1 MSLKTFAAIS
11 VGSFELTMKIF
22 EFSGKNTI
30 REIDFLSQNID
41 LGSETYAT
49 GKLSK
54 EKIDELCRTLL
65 DFKQGGLIFNYDLLG
80 YGMMALSTFFLGFS
94 MKAKGKAD
102 RWLKRLLMIH
112 GVFFPGCF
120 LLPMTGI
127 FLSMGGETGRGG
139 TVALVIWCV
148 YFLPIGILA
157 YRHFS

>member
-1 MSLKTFAAIS
+1 
-11 VGSFELTMKIF
+11 
-22 EFSGKNTI
+22 
-30 REIDFLSQNID
+30 
-41 LGSETYAT
+41 
-49 GKLSK
+49 
-54 EKIDELCRTLL
+54 
-65 DFKQGGLIFNYDLLG
+65 
-80 YGMMALSTFFLGFS
+80 MALSTFFLGLS